1 MLFWINFRAI
11 QMHSMPTKIMIVS
24 VTTGVSGV
32 SSRGT
37 IVEVMEPMSLPSS
50 LKERER
56 EKRDIRK
63 MDAERSTLHG
73 CPLCYATLDTP
84 LTGPLYW

>member
-1 MLFWINFRAI
+1 ML
-11 QMHSMPTKIMIVS
+11 TKTLIVS

-37 IVEVMEPMSLPSS
+37 IVEAMESMSLHTS
-50 LKERER
+50 LKDRER
-56 EKRDIRK
+56 EMREIRK
-63 MDAERSTLHG
+63 MDAERSMLHG
-73 CPLCYATLDTP
+73 CLLCYATLDTP

>member
-1 MLFWINFRAI
+1 ML
-11 QMHSMPTKIMIVS
+11 TKTLIVS

-37 IVEVMEPMSLPSS
+37 IVEAVKPMSLNTS
-50 LKERER
+50 LKDRER
-56 EKRDIRK
+56 EMMEIRK

-84 LTGPLYW
+84 LTGPPYW

>member
-1 MLFWINFRAI
+1 
-11 QMHSMPTKIMIVS
+11 MHSMPTKIMIVS

>member
-1 MLFWINFRAI
+1 
-11 QMHSMPTKIMIVS
+11 MHSMPTKTPIVS

-37 IVEVMEPMSLPSS
+37 IVEAMEPMSLPSS

-56 EKRDIRK
+56 EMGEIGKT
-63 MDAERSTLHG
+63 DAEGSTLHG

-84 LTGPLYW
+84 LTGPPYW